1 MTGNEFFER
10 ESQDLEN
17 LFSADFCALKEN
29 EHLREITIGEVEEI
43 QDILELVYTSL

>member
-29 EHLREITIGEVEEI
+29 EHLREITIGEVEER
-43 QDILELVYTSL
+43 QDILELIYMSL